1 MNQSFGKEYKL
12 CSKKL
17 IEKIFKEGKSVK
29 AFPFTL
35 LFLIQ
40 ENAVNVPFQLVIS
53 APKKIN
59 RHAHDRNRIKR
70 VVREAFRKN
79 KFILEDFL
87 STNNLQL
94 AIFLVYTS
102 KEEMTT
108 EQLDKKTKKI
118 FTLLTEKLQHDH

>member
-17 IEKIFKEGKSVK
+17 IETIFKEGKSVK

-35 LFLIQ
+35 LYLIH
-40 ENAVNVPFQLVIS
+40 ENSRNVPYQLVIS

-70 VVREAFRKN
+70 IVREAIRKN

-87 STNNLQL
+87 TASNQQL

-118 FTLLTEKLQHDH
+118 FTQLTEKLQHDH

>member
-1 MNQSFGKEYKL
+1 
-12 CSKKL
+12 
-17 IEKIFKEGKSVK
+17 
-29 AFPFTL
+29 
-35 LFLIQ
+35 
-40 ENAVNVPFQLVIS
+40 
-53 APKKIN
+53 
-59 RHAHDRNRIKR
+59 
-70 VVREAFRKN
+70 VREAFRKN

>member
-35 LFLIQ
+35 LFLEH
-40 ENAVNVPFQLVIS
+40 ENTGNVPFQLVIS
-53 APKKIN
+53 APKKMN

-70 VVREAFRKN
+70 IVREAFRKN

-87 STNNLQL
+87 NANNLQL

-118 FTLLTEKLQHDH
+118 FTLLTEKLQHDL

>member
-17 IEKIFKEGKSVK
+17 IETIFKEGKSVK

-40 ENAVNVPFQLVIS
+40 ENTSNVPFQLVIS

-70 VVREAFRKN
+70 IVREAIRKN

-87 STNNLQL
+87 TTRNQQL

-108 EQLDKKTKKI
+108 EQLDKKTQKI

>member
-1 MNQSFGKEYKL
+1 MDQSFGKNYKL

-17 IEKIFKEGKSVK
+17 IETLFKEGKSVK

-35 LFLIQ
+35 VYLKK
-40 ENAVNVPFQLVIS
+40 ENSADVPFQMVIS

-70 VVREAFRKN
+70 VSREAIRKN

-87 STNNLQL
+87 TETNQQL
-94 AIFLVYTS
+94 AIFLVCTA
-102 KEEMTT
+102 KEELSTDQM
-108 EQLDKKTKKI
+108 DKKIKKL
-118 FTLLTEKLQHDH
+118 FTQLIEKLQNDH

>member
-17 IEKIFKEGKSVK
+17 IDTIFKEGKSVK
-29 AFPFTL
+29 AFPLTL
-35 LFLIQ
+35 LYLIH
-40 ENAVNVPFQLVIS
+40 ENSRNVPFQLVIS

-59 RHAHDRNRIKR
+59 RHAHDRNRMKR
-70 VVREAFRKN
+70 IVREAIRKN

-87 STNNLQL
+87 TASNQQL

-118 FTLLTEKLQHDH
+118 FTQLTEKLQHDH

>member
-17 IEKIFKEGKSVK
+17 IDTIFKEGKSVK
-29 AFPFTL
+29 AFPLTL
-35 LFLIQ
+35 LYLIH
-40 ENAVNVPFQLVIS
+40 ENSRNVPFQLVIS

-70 VVREAFRKN
+70 IVREAIRKN

-87 STNNLQL
+87 TASNQQL

-118 FTLLTEKLQHDH
+118 FTQLTEKLQHDH

>member
-1 MNQSFGKEYKL
+1 MDQSFGKAYKL

-17 IEKIFKEGKSVK
+17 IETIFKEGKTVK

-35 LFLIQ
+35 LFLHH
-40 ENAVNVPFQLVIS
+40 ENKHEVPFQMVIS

-70 VVREAFRKN
+70 VVREAIRKN

-87 STNNLQL
+87 NANNQQL

-118 FTLLTEKLQHDH
+118 LTQLTDKLQHDH

>member
-1 MNQSFGKEYKL
+1 MDQTFGKEYKL

-17 IEKIFKEGKSVK
+17 IESLFKEGKSVK

-35 LFLIQ
+35 VYLRH
-40 ENAVNVPFQLVIS
+40 ENSADVPFQIVIS

-70 VVREAFRKN
+70 VAREAIRKN